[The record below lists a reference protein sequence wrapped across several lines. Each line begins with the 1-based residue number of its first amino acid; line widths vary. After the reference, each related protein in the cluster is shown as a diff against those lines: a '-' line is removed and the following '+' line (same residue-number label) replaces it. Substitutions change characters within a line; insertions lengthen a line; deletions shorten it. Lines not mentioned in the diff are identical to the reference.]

1 MSLLC
6 VNGFIRTF
14 ISIQSGTATKL
25 NKKRYKN
32 KHRTEDIDLPTVLAN
47 VTKNFSTKNKLGE
60 GGFGPVYKG
69 TLIDGKALAVK
80 RLSKK
85 SGQGL
90 DEFKNE
96 VALIAKLQHCN
107 LVKLLGFS
115 VEGEEKMLIYEYM
128 PNQSL
133 NYFVFGSCIARG
145 LLYLH
150 QDFRLRI
157 IHRDLKTSNILLDA
171 NLDPK
176 ISDFRLA
183 RSFLGDQVE
192 ENTNRYAVR
201 GNFPVKSD
209 VFSYG
214 VIVLEIVSDKRNRE
228 FADPENYNN
237 LLGHEWRLWTEER
250 AVELLDDV
258 VGEQCAPSE
267 FIKCIQ
273 VGLLCV
279 QQRPKDRSDM
289 SLVVLMFN
297 GDKWLPK
304 PKVPG
309 FYT

>member
-1 MSLLC
+1 MFTASTSLDMLA
-6 VNGFIRTF
+6 VNQSIRDR
-14 ISIQSGTATKL
+14 TATKL

-60 GGFGPVYKG
+60 GGFGPVYKVTKKTSQTSVFLKIFLTMAEDNFQG

-107 LVKLLGFS
+107 LLKP
-115 VEGEEKMLIYEYM
+115 K
-128 PNQSL
+128 
-133 NYFVFGSCIARG
+133 GSCIARG

-192 ENTNRYAVR
+192 ENTNRVT
-201 GNFPVKSD
+201 G
-209 VFSYG
+209 
-214 VIVLEIVSDKRNRE
+214 
-228 FADPENYNN
+228 
-237 LLGHEWRLWTEER
+237 T
-250 AVELLDDV
+250 
-258 VGEQCAPSE
+258 
-267 FIKCIQ
+267 
-273 VGLLCV
+273 
-279 QQRPKDRSDM
+279 
-289 SLVVLMFN
+289 
-297 GDKWLPK
+297 
-304 PKVPG
+304 
-309 FYT
+309 

>member
-60 GGFGPVYKG
+60 GGFGPVYKVTKKTSQTSVFLKIFLTMAEDNFQG

-133 NYFVFGSCIARG
+133 NYFVFGWTP
-145 LLYLH
+145 Y
-150 QDFRLRI
+150 
-157 IHRDLKTSNILLDA
+157 
-171 NLDPK
+171 NL
-176 ISDFRLA
+176 F
-183 RSFLGDQVE
+183 
-192 ENTNRYAVR
+192 
-201 GNFPVKSD
+201 
-209 VFSYG
+209 
-214 VIVLEIVSDKRNRE
+214 
-228 FADPENYNN
+228 
-237 LLGHEWRLWTEER
+237 
-250 AVELLDDV
+250 
-258 VGEQCAPSE
+258 
-267 FIKCIQ
+267 
-273 VGLLCV
+273 
-279 QQRPKDRSDM
+279 
-289 SLVVLMFN
+289 
-297 GDKWLPK
+297 
-304 PKVPG
+304 
-309 FYT
+309 

>member
-1 MSLLC
+1 M
-6 VNGFIRTF
+6 IKKP
-14 ISIQSGTATKL
+14 GTATKL

-133 NYFVFGSCIARG
+133 NYFVFGWTPYTKGSCIARG

-192 ENTNRYAVR
+192 ENTNRVTGTYGYMPPEYAVR

-237 LLGHEWRLWTEER
+237 LLGHVR
-250 AVELLDDV
+250 
-258 VGEQCAPSE
+258 Q
-267 FIKCIQ
+267 Q
-273 VGLLCV
+273 V
-279 QQRPKDRSDM
+279 
-289 SLVVLMFN
+289 
-297 GDKWLPK
+297 
-304 PKVPG
+304 
-309 FYT
+309 